1 MKYSFYDDYSEGVA
15 PELLDYIA
23 SNNTDQQRGYC
34 TDDYC
39 VLASERIRAAFDMHS
54 ADVHYLPNGTV
65 ANVVGLVSM
74 LKAYEGVISVKS
86 GHINTHEA
94 GALEATGHKIL
105 WVDSQDG
112 KLNPELIEKAYA
124 SYEDEHTVRP
134 KVVYITQPSE
144 LGTLYSLDE
153 LRAVVDSARS
163 KGMYIYMD
171 GARLAMALASPLT
184 DIRMKD
190 YGCIGIDMFYI
201 GGTKNGGLYGEAMVI
216 LNKDLKS
223 DFRYHIKQRG
233 ALMAKSRFMGQQF
246 ARFFDE
252 DDLYMRL
259 AVNATSSATKLAQGL
274 HGLGVEITEN
284 GTNQLFPVLHNDAI
298 TRLSEQY
305 GFYIWEKISDTQSR
319 IRLVTSWAT
328 SELAVDELLSDLTGI
343 LAEGE

>member
-15 PELLDYIA
+15 PELLEYIA
-23 SNNTDQQRGYC
+23 NNNNDPQRGYC

-39 VLASERIRAAFDMHS
+39 KLAADRIRATFELPS
-54 ADVHYLPNGTV
+54 ADVHFLPNGTI

-105 WVDSQDG
+105 WVDSDDG
-112 KLNPELIEKAYA
+112 KLTPELVERAYS
-124 SYEDEHTVRP
+124 SYEDEHTVQP
-134 KVVYITQPSE
+134 KVVYITQPTE
-144 LGTLYSLDE
+144 LGTLYSKE
-153 LRAVVDSARS
+153 EIVAIVGSARS
-163 KGMYIYMD
+163 KNMYVYMD
-171 GARLAMALASPLT
+171 GARLAMALASPKT
-184 DIRMKD
+184 DISIKE
-190 YGCIGIDMFYI
+190 YGTLGIDMFYI

-216 LNKDLKS
+216 MNDNLKV

-252 DDLYMRL
+252 DGLYMKL
-259 AVNATSSATKLAQGL
+259 AQNATSTAATLAKGL
-274 HGLGVEITEN
+274 QSLGIEVADT
-284 GTNQLFPVLHNDAI
+284 GTNQLFPVLRNDAI
-298 TRLSEQY
+298 SQLSEMY
-305 GFYIWEKISDTQSR
+305 GFYVWEKISDTHSH

-328 SELAVDELLSDLTGI
+328 KEEAVSELLSDLCTIVGS
-343 LAEGE
+343 GE